1 MPLKVCFQY
10 AEMCLLH
17 NILTEDRAGG
27 RRGANDSSV
36 LGLGLCLLF
45 PLKFL
50 NWGNLQ
56 TFSSLLLIF
65 LPGESVINFLFFP
78 FLIIV
83 RTRSLDHFSL
93 VSQNLVSL
101 AVSWLSLEHDEFST
115 WMSDVQL
122 VKIFPLWEINMGR
135 HRFWDSHWHVV
146 QSWDLR
152 EVGQIRDEFTCICN
166 LRHLEQD

>member
-1 MPLKVCFQY
+1 MPLKVFFQY

-17 NILTEDRAGG
+17 NILREDRAGG

-65 LPGESVINFLFFP
+65 LPGESVINFFFFFFP

-83 RTRSLDHFSL
+83 RTGSLDHFSL

-101 AVSWLSLEHDEFST
+101 AVSWLSIQHDEFST

-146 QSWDLR
+146 QFGTL
-152 EVGQIRDEFTCICN
+152 EKQGKLGIN
-166 LRHLEQD
+166 LHIYATWHI

>member
-1 MPLKVCFQY
+1 MPLKVYFQY
-10 AEMCLLH
+10 AEMGLLH
-17 NILTEDRAGG
+17 NILREDRAGG

-45 PLKFL
+45 PLKCL

-115 WMSDVQL
+115 WMSDVQRENIPF
-122 VKIFPLWEINMGR
+122 VRDQHGR
-135 HRFWDSHWHVV
+135 HRYWDSHWHVV
-146 QSWDLR
+146 PSWDLR